1 MWYQMVKASCMVVFR
16 DDETYEP
23 TAEMLS
29 RERGT
34 DYLMWGSCDFT
45 PVDIW

>member
-29 RERGT
+29 RESGT
-34 DYLMWGSCDFT
+34 DCLMWE
-45 PVDIW
+45 VM